1 VCLQLSNGERVSTR
15 AVVIA
20 SGARYRWPA
29 VDSLHAFEGS
39 SAHYWAT
46 PLEGKLCANQEIAL
60 VGEAIQP
67 VGQRSISQARAQKV
81 WMLLRG
87 SDPGASMSRYLVDRI
102 EGHTNIEVLRRAQ
115 VSGLEGRDGIL
126 DAVRWRVGTN
136 GQEVRRPIRH
146 LFLFIGAE
154 PNTDWLAGS
163 GVTLD
168 AKGFVLTGE
177 DAGHDRHPLE
187 TNRRGVFAIGD
198 VRSKSIKRVAAAV
211 GEGAQVVAALHS
223 YLA

>member
-1 VCLQLSNGERVSTR
+1 VSSVCLQLSNGERVSTR

-67 VGQRSISQARAQKV
+67 VGQRSTSRAGAQKV

-87 SDPGASMSRYLVDRI
+87 SDPGASMSRYL
-102 EGHTNIEVLRRAQ
+102 
-115 VSGLEGRDGIL
+115 
-126 DAVRWRVGTN
+126 
-136 GQEVRRPIRH
+136 
-146 LFLFIGAE
+146 
-154 PNTDWLAGS
+154 
-163 GVTLD
+163 
-168 AKGFVLTGE
+168 
-177 DAGHDRHPLE
+177 
-187 TNRRGVFAIGD
+187 
-198 VRSKSIKRVAAAV
+198 
-211 GEGAQVVAALHS
+211 
-223 YLA
+223 Y